1 MHGAWLNYRSMTA
14 DPSLKEQ
21 KLKPGTVKRIF
32 SFAKPYQVS
41 IYVYLATV
49 VVDAALIVATPLLLK
64 KLIDDGVMPKDS
76 SVVTQL
82 AFFVAL
88 IAVAD
93 AAFNMLGRYFSSRI
107 GEGLIYDLRSLVFA
121 HVQKQSIAFFTRTQT
136 GALISRINSDV
147 IGAQQAFTSTLSG
160 LVSNVVSLL
169 LVGITMLILSWQ
181 ITIFSLLMLPL
192 FLIPTKWVGRR
203 LQSLTRESFTLNSE
217 MSSTMTERFNVSGA
231 MLVSLYGQPLR
242 EEAGFRVRARRV
254 ADIGIK
260 TAMLNRLFFIALTS
274 VAAIATAIAYGIG
287 GHLAINGGLTVGT
300 LLAIT
305 ALLARLYGP
314 LTALSNV
321 RIDVM
326 TSLVSFERVFEVL
339 DLEPMV
345 KDRSGAIALKS
356 SKGKIEFKNVDF
368 SYPNAQ
374 EISLASLESVAK
386 AETVTSGIVLKGLT
400 FTVEPG
406 TTTALVG
413 PSGAGKTTISAL
425 IPRLYDVTGGSIKI
439 DGNDIR
445 DVTLESLRNSIGVVM
460 QDAHLFHET
469 IVENL
474 RYAKQDATQDQMQS
488 ACEAAQIWDLIKSL
502 PNGFETM
509 VGERG
514 HRLSGGEKQ
523 RLAIARLLLK
533 SPSIVILDEATA
545 HLDSENEQLVHAAL
559 SHALKG
565 RTSIVIAHRLSTVR
579 EADQILVL
587 DKGVIVEQGKHDELI
602 ARGGLY
608 SELKFC
614 HKRSI
619 HQRIATAARRPY
631 EDHRLT
637 QVIAQGQ
644 QELIAGG
651 IHLLSRCNIFQFL
664 VEIGHLIY

>member
-1 MHGAWLNYRSMTA
+1 MSMHGAWLNYRSMTA

-41 IYVYLATV
+41 IYIYLATV
-49 VVDAALIVATPLLLK
+49 VVDAAFIVATPLLLK
-64 KLIDDGVMPKDS
+64 KLIDDGVIPKDS
-76 SVVTQL
+76 SVVTKL

-88 IAVAD
+88 IAIAD

-181 ITIFSLLMLPL
+181 ITVFSLLMLPL

-345 KDRSGAIALKS
+345 KDRTGAIALKS
-356 SKGKIEFKNVDF
+356 SRGKIEFKNVGF
-368 SYPNAQ
+368 SYPNAE

-386 AETVTSGIVLKGLT
+386 PETVASGKVLKGLS
-400 FTVEPG
+400 FIVEPG

-425 IPRLYDVTGGSIKI
+425 IPRLYDVTDGSITI

-469 IVENL
+469 IAENL
-474 RYAKQDATQDQMQS
+474 RYAKHDATQDEMKS
-488 ACEAAQIWDLIKSL
+488 ACEAAQIWDLVKSL

-533 SPSIVILDEATA
+533 SPSVVILDEATA
-545 HLDSENEQLVHAAL
+545 HLDSENEQLVHSAL
-559 SHALKG
+559 SNALKG

-587 DKGVIVEQGKHDELI
+587 ENGVIVEQGKHDELI

-608 SELKFC
+608 SDLYN
-614 HKRSI
+614 R
-619 HQRIATAARRPY
+619 Q
-631 EDHRLT
+631 D
-637 QVIAQGQ
+637 
-644 QELIAGG
+644 
-651 IHLLSRCNIFQFL
+651 LSGSTN
-664 VEIGHLIY
+664 